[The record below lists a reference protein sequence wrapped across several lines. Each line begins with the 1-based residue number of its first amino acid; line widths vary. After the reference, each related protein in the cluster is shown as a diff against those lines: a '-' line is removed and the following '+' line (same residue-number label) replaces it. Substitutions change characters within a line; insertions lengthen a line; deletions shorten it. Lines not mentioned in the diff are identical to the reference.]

1 MKVCVYTLG
10 CRLNQCESEA
20 IADAFK
26 TDGFDIVKESEE
38 AALYIVNTCT
48 VTSKA
53 EQKARRMIRLFLKRK
68 AVVVITGCYAQMN
81 QAELEAM
88 DDNVVVVPLEKKAGL
103 LKLAGHIKSSMVS
116 SMTLLEAAK
125 SFVDSSVSP
134 FDYKAAS
141 FSYHSRA
148 YLKIQDGCDN
158 ECAYCRVHIARG
170 ASVSLSDDEVIKRAL
185 ELEAEGFHEIVLTG
199 VNLTMYDHERE
210 GLGGLLL
217 KLLPRLK
224 EDTRLR
230 LSSMEPDHID
240 SKLIEACGDKRMHPH
255 FHIPLQSASDKV
267 LGRVNRKYSKEH
279 LKWVISSLRSVKD
292 DPFIACDVITGLPA
306 EGDEEFLETVNFLKE
321 ERFAAM
327 HVFPFSP
334 RPDTP
339 LADAKD
345 KCEERVRDE
354 RAEVLR
360 KLSEELNE
368 EYIKRQI
375 GKEVEVLLENRKGG
389 YWHGTTGN
397 YLKVKVDT
405 GIGVYSKGSLVK
417 GILKEPGLVVVN
429 E

>member
-1 MKVCVYTLG
+1 
-10 CRLNQCESEA
+10 
-20 IADAFK
+20 
-26 TDGFDIVKESEE
+26 
-38 AALYIVNTCT
+38 
-48 VTSKA
+48 
-53 EQKARRMIRLFLKRK
+53 
-68 AVVVITGCYAQMN
+68 
-81 QAELEAM
+81 
-88 DDNVVVVPLEKKAGL
+88 
-103 LKLAGHIKSSMVS
+103 
-116 SMTLLEAAK
+116 
-125 SFVDSSVSP
+125 
-134 FDYKAAS
+134 
-141 FSYHSRA
+141 
-148 YLKIQDGCDN
+148 
-158 ECAYCRVHIARG
+158 
-170 ASVSLSDDEVIKRAL
+170 
-185 ELEAEGFHEIVLTG
+185 
-199 VNLTMYDHERE
+199 
-210 GLGGLLL
+210 
-217 KLLPRLK
+217 
-224 EDTRLR
+224 
-230 LSSMEPDHID
+230 
-240 SKLIEACGDKRMHPH
+240 MHPH
-255 FHIPLQSASDKV
+255 FHKPHQSASDKV

-368 EYIKRQI
+368 EYIKRRI

-405 GIGVYSKGSLVK
+405 GIGIYSKGSLVK